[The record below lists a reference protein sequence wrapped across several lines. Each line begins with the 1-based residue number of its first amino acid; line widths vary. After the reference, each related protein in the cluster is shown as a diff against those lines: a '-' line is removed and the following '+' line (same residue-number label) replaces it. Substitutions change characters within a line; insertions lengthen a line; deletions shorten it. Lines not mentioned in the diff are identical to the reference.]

1 MGQQQQ
7 QQQQKQQQKQQQ
19 QDVPLV
25 PQTPPKFAKNK
36 WKEENDKMGDILE
49 QYKKRREKKE
59 ESAKKRQH
67 EVLRAHA
74 VAKQGGSAKAT
85 ASPTKQS
92 NSNNNNKPMDARQ
105 VKIENERESR
115 RIKEQRD
122 IVTGKPPRFHNP
134 SSKNRKSQRSNKGDG
149 SKIQSQMKADLN
161 QMNQDIQRMK
171 EKVQEKEKRTSLN
184 SNGSNNGIS
193 NGPKVRNNVFP
204 TRKSRTPSPPPPPSS
219 PAPSSSK
226 LHRPPN
232 DIADQRLKKK
242 EAWSNS
248 NKGQDDNED
257 DNNDNDNEEEDDN
270 KYGHLSA
277 RDQVLARKRDR
288 QQQKDEETRRQH
300 LAAAEQIAIE
310 TKKAQNKARA
320 QYQPSKTPPKQKT
333 TPSNGRDMTP
343 LPSIRQ
349 EDDDSSPVIQGVMLE
364 SLERGPSIND
374 WLPHDRYEDDQDEF
388 SHDHFASKY
397 EEPMPS
403 NIESKIQ
410 QPFFEDETEDG
421 IDVDL
426 LDLEQDEGSSG
437 FGMEEEDDFEPSSFV
452 VDEEDELAEEEALQA
467 KEEELQLELT
477 QAETRM
483 ATLRATMNQGR
494 VRLGRK
500 TVEDPEEDDDDDE
513 DTEEG
518 EDFEEEPNANNV
530 HDLQD
535 DHQEQHQERRGGGI
549 RGGIRSDFRQPSRV
563 EEVEDEFEDY
573 PQDEGEELYEFDF
586 DPDDHVPN
594 STHSVLPASSKRANL
609 RTKLERDLG
618 KIEFAAAYKI
628 LGDRYHRLETDS
640 ELPNDDSKVVEARMR
655 KLLGNQVEMYKEIE
669 RLVYM
674 EYNL

>member
-1 MGQQQQ
+1 MLL
-7 QQQQKQQQKQQQ
+7 KQ
-19 QDVPLV
+19 
-25 PQTPPKFAKNK
+25 
-36 WKEENDKMGDILE
+36 
-49 QYKKRREKKE
+49 
-59 ESAKKRQH
+59 
-67 EVLRAHA
+67 
-74 VAKQGGSAKAT
+74 
-85 ASPTKQS
+85 
-92 NSNNNNKPMDARQ
+92 
-105 VKIENERESR
+105 
-115 RIKEQRD
+115 
-122 IVTGKPPRFHNP
+122 
-134 SSKNRKSQRSNKGDG
+134 
-149 SKIQSQMKADLN
+149 
-161 QMNQDIQRMK
+161 
-171 EKVQEKEKRTSLN
+171 
-184 SNGSNNGIS
+184 
-193 NGPKVRNNVFP
+193 
-204 TRKSRTPSPPPPPSS
+204 
-219 PAPSSSK
+219 
-226 LHRPPN
+226 
-232 DIADQRLKKK
+232 
-242 EAWSNS
+242 
-248 NKGQDDNED
+248 
-257 DNNDNDNEEEDDN
+257 
-270 KYGHLSA
+270 
-277 RDQVLARKRDR
+277 
-288 QQQKDEETRRQH
+288 
-300 LAAAEQIAIE
+300 
-310 TKKAQNKARA
+310 KKAQNKARA

-530 HDLQD
+530 HDVHDLQD

-573 PQDEGEELYEFDF
+573 PQDEDEELYEFDF

-655 KLLGNQVEMYKEIE
+655 KVSVIYMFSCCCCQRMFLEFSVCVLVFSNFFFRFLFFCNFLFFLQLLGNQVEMYKEIE

>member
-1 MGQQQQ
+1 MG
-7 QQQQKQQQKQQQ
+7 
-19 QDVPLV
+19 
-25 PQTPPKFAKNK
+25 
-36 WKEENDKMGDILE
+36 
-49 QYKKRREKKE
+49 
-59 ESAKKRQH
+59 
-67 EVLRAHA
+67 
-74 VAKQGGSAKAT
+74 
-85 ASPTKQS
+85 
-92 NSNNNNKPMDARQ
+92 
-105 VKIENERESR
+105 
-115 RIKEQRD
+115 
-122 IVTGKPPRFHNP
+122 
-134 SSKNRKSQRSNKGDG
+134 
-149 SKIQSQMKADLN
+149 
-161 QMNQDIQRMK
+161 
-171 EKVQEKEKRTSLN
+171 
-184 SNGSNNGIS
+184 
-193 NGPKVRNNVFP
+193 
-204 TRKSRTPSPPPPPSS
+204 
-219 PAPSSSK
+219 
-226 LHRPPN
+226 
-232 DIADQRLKKK
+232 
-242 EAWSNS
+242 
-248 NKGQDDNED
+248 
-257 DNNDNDNEEEDDN
+257 
-270 KYGHLSA
+270 
-277 RDQVLARKRDR
+277 
-288 QQQKDEETRRQH
+288 
-300 LAAAEQIAIE
+300 
-310 TKKAQNKARA
+310 
-320 QYQPSKTPPKQKT
+320 
-333 TPSNGRDMTP
+333 
-343 LPSIRQ
+343 
-349 EDDDSSPVIQGVMLE
+349 
-364 SLERGPSIND
+364 
-374 WLPHDRYEDDQDEF
+374 
-388 SHDHFASKY
+388 
-397 EEPMPS
+397 
-403 NIESKIQ
+403 
-410 QPFFEDETEDG
+410 EDETEDG

-518 EDFEEEPNANNV
+518 EDFEEETNANNA

-535 DHQEQHQERRGGGI
+535 DHQEQHQEERRGGGI

-573 PQDEGEELYEFDF
+573 PQDEAEELYEFDF

>member
-1 MGQQQQ
+1 MGNN
-7 QQQQKQQQKQQQ
+7 
-19 QDVPLV
+19 
-25 PQTPPKFAKNK
+25 T
-36 WKEENDKMGDILE
+36 
-49 QYKKRREKKE
+49 KKE
-59 ESAKKRQH
+59 EKRKKNQRKKDNTKFY
-67 EVLRAHA
+67 VPMPLPNKVA
-74 VAKQGGSAKAT
+74 VSKPLQVQRNNLTATTIKQ
-85 ASPTKQS
+85 
-92 NSNNNNKPMDARQ
+92 
-105 VKIENERESR
+105 
-115 RIKEQRD
+115 QRD

-134 SSKNRKSQRSNKGDG
+134 SSKNRKSSQRSNKGDG

-171 EKVQEKEKRTSLN
+171 EKVQEKVQEKEKRTSLN

-193 NGPKVRNNVFP
+193 NGINNGPKVRNNVFP

-257 DNNDNDNEEEDDN
+257 DNNDNDNEEDDN

-288 QQQKDEETRRQH
+288 QQQKDAETRRQH

-518 EDFEEEPNANNV
+518 EDFEEETNANNV
-530 HDLQD
+530 HDHLQD

-549 RGGIRSDFRQPSRV
+549 RGDIRSDFRQPSRV
-563 EEVEDEFEDY
+563 EEEVEDEFEDY
-573 PQDEGEELYEFDF
+573 PQDEDEELYEFDF